1 MKIAYDA
8 PSPPAGE
15 MKWRRWKEEEPW
27 TEKHNGGGS
36 VRGWGGGARRKVGK
50 REWGKEDHKGSCNN
64 MQNEVN

>member
-27 TEKHNGGGS
+27 TEEHNGGGS
-36 VRGWGGGARRKVGK
+36 VRGWGGGQGERWGSGNGEK
-50 REWGKEDHKGSCNN
+50 RTIKEAVTTCRTK
-64 MQNEVN
+64 